1 MIWVTL
7 IIYYIL
13 LQWWKPYK
21 ERKANTYFSKA
32 EIMFGMAL
40 ALLLFTEVKQQDLT
54 FEQSKYMGWISC
66 YLFALAWIFM
76 LRSLNYMV
84 SKESKISKKGMLPIK
99 SPAKK
104 EKVKQLKKNLP
115 I

>member
-1 MIWVTL
+1 
-7 IIYYIL
+7 
-13 LQWWKPYK
+13 
-21 ERKANTYFSKA
+21 
-32 EIMFGMAL
+32 MFGMAL

-115 I
+115 IQLPPIDAHIKPVEEDKDLEIINIDEGASKLKV